1 MFVNSEDFLEIKVFY
16 RRVKNSVY
24 IAKNEKD
31 YNNLSEEERAKYKCL
46 VVKTKQ
52 LTWGMYNE
60 INEESVIKDISSG
73 SRVWNSKLYKE
84 NKLKKILASWDA
96 MKEDKGKMVSI
107 PITTETI
114 KSLAKEIAETIL
126 NEYDILTEISDEEEG
141 N

>member
-1 MFVNSEDFLEIKVFY
+1 MFINSEDFLEIKVYY
-16 RRVKNSVY
+16 RRIKNSVY

-31 YNNLSEEERAKYKCL
+31 YNDLSDEDKTKYKCL

-96 MKEDKGKMVSI
+96 MKEEKGKVVPV
-107 PITTETI
+107 PITPETI

-126 NEYDILTEISDEEEG
+126 VEYDSLTEMSDEEEG